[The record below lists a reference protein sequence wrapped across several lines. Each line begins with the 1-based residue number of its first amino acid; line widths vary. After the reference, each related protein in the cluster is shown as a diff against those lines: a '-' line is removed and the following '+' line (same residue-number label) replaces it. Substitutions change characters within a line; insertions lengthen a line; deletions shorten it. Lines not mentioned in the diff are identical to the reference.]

1 MGNHYTYERNI
12 QYLWVEFIIDSS
24 DSTIYTSFNFLF
36 LFTLSFLLISLFSSY
51 QNILSMSLLFAFF
64 SQFFIY
70 FFYLLP
76 NKVVIVCPRLKQW
89 KVVHCVSSGFW
100 SLIAG
105 LNNCCIANH
114 CENCL
119 ILVSFSIK

>member
-12 QYLWVEFIIDSS
+12 QYPWAEFIIDSS
-24 DSTIYTSFNFLF
+24 YSTIYTSFNFLF
-36 LFTLSFLLISLFSSY
+36 LCTLSFLLISLLSSY
-51 QNILSMSLLFAFF
+51 QNVHQCLFF
-64 SQFFIY
+64 SFSFLSF

-76 NKVVIVCPRLKQW
+76 NEILIVCPRLKQW
-89 KVVHCVSSGFW
+89 KVVHCVSVSSGFW
-100 SLIAG
+100 SLTAG
-105 LNNCCIANH
+105 LNNCRIANC